1 MKNSKVVERF
11 ILKLY
16 AYVSMEISINM
27 FTYENYIFY
36 MNVTINRYI
45 Y

>member
-11 ILKLY
+11 ILNL
-16 AYVSMEISINM
+16 YVSMEISINM
-27 FTYENYIFY
+27 FTYENYTVN

>member
-11 ILKLY
+11 ILKL
-16 AYVSMEISINM
+16 YVSMEISINM

>member
-11 ILKLY
+11 ILNL
-16 AYVSMEISINM
+16 YVSMEISINM
-27 FTYENYIFY
+27 FTYENYTFY

>member
-1 MKNSKVVERF
+1 MKNSKVVEHF
-11 ILKLY
+11 ILKL
-16 AYVSMEISINM
+16 YVSMEISINM
-27 FTYENYIFY
+27 FTYENYTVN